1 MLLIRVLIDRS
12 SPQFNG
18 GSDGHGDDAHLLVV
32 GVDDVILR
40 AAEDAFSS
48 RPIKVRTPQGVEL
61 AVKKMYEPFSSAI
74 KARRVFRELKLLQLI
89 AHENI
94 IQFVDMYSPD
104 PFSLPNLVGPMCDL
118 LWSDPEESV
127 GYGVSPRGA
136 GYLFGSDVVKTFCE
150 KNGIEMIARA
160 HQLVMEGYKW
170 HFNET
175 KGRRVRSKIS
185 TRRAAHKGRE
195 LSCRALSGKEK
206 HTHHSVCRVIRLMS
220 LIFRSF
226 QSTTRTAAQ
235 FAGLFLPA
243 STRSVHGSQSLNALD
258 TAARNRISDCV
269 HSAPVVVF
277 MKGTQQQ
284 PMCGFSRNVKLVLDL
299 HHVPFRDFDVL
310 EDEELRQGIKE
321 FSEWPTIPQVYVNG
335 KFIGGSD
342 IVVQMHKDGE
352 MAKFFDEEGIPS
364 RFSDKFEPP
373 NGGGGE
379 DGAGAAGGGEQNK

>member
-1 MLLIRVLIDRS
+1 
-12 SPQFNG
+12 
-18 GSDGHGDDAHLLVV
+18 
-32 GVDDVILR
+32 
-40 AAEDAFSS
+40 
-48 RPIKVRTPQGVEL
+48 
-61 AVKKMYEPFSSAI
+61 
-74 KARRVFRELKLLQLI
+74 
-89 AHENI
+89 
-94 IQFVDMYSPD
+94 
-104 PFSLPNLVGPMCDL
+104 
-118 LWSDPEESV
+118 
-127 GYGVSPRGA
+127 
-136 GYLFGSDVVKTFCE
+136 
-150 KNGIEMIARA
+150 
-160 HQLVMEGYKW
+160 
-170 HFNET
+170 
-175 KGRRVRSKIS
+175 
-185 TRRAAHKGRE
+185 
-195 LSCRALSGKEK
+195 
-206 HTHHSVCRVIRLMS
+206 MS

-269 HSAPVVVF
+269 HSAQVVVF

-352 MAKFFDEEGIPS
+352 IGKFFDEEGIPS

-373 NGGGGE
+373 NGGGGGGE
-379 DGAGAAGGGEQNK
+379 DGAGAAGGERQNKMTNEWTDWLIYFFLSVFNSENLFDFTN